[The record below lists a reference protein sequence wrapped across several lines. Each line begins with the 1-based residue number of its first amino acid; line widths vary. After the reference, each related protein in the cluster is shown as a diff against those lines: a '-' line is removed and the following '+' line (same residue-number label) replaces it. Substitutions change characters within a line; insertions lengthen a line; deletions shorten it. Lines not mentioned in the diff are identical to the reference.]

1 MFGALEIV
9 VIIIAILVLFGG
21 AKLPA
26 LSKGI
31 GRMVRNIRYGIRGD
45 DDIQVH
51 RSAGR
56 SEDEDSHHQTE

>member
-1 MFGALEIV
+1 MFGALEVI
-9 VIIIAILVLFGG
+9 VIIVAILVLFGG

-31 GRMVRNIRYGIRGD
+31 GRMVKNIRYGIRGD

-51 RSAGR
+51 PSTKA
-56 SEDEDSHHQTE
+56 SEDNDSHHQTE